1 MAVGVVVD
9 SYLRRY
15 VPGYDPTNGIKLVYT
30 PGITAGQ
37 AVEELGIP
45 AAEAS
50 IITVNRSVVRPGQ
63 ELQDGD
69 LLGVFPAALGG

>member
-1 MAVGVVVD
+1 MAVHVVVD

-15 VPGYDPTNGIKLVYT
+15 VPGYDPAEGIELEYE

-37 AVEELGIP
+37 VIEEIGIP

-63 ELQDGD
+63 KLQDGD